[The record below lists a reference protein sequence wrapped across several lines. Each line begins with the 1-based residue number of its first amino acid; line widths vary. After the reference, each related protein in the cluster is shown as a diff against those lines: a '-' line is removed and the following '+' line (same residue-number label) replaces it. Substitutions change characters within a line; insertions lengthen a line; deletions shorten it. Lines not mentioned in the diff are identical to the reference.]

1 MCINIDFYPNIYT
14 CIYLH
19 YHPVFSDPIISASD
33 GWGDRHHPDP
43 NRLVSSEVTVRVLAW
58 SFDNAPASCRWMEK
72 SSFTITEST
81 IDAPRMLFLHSRNI
95 DASLVVVSVS
105 DQNFFFGINS
115 NPKPPKKPTLSI
127 TAPS

>member
-33 GWGDRHHPDP
+33 GWGYRHHPDQ

-81 IDAPRMLFLHSRNI
+81 IDAPRMLFLQRRNI

-105 DQNFFFGINS
+105 DQNFFLPSTPTQNHQ
-115 NPKPPKKPTLSI
+115 KKPTQSI
-127 TAPS
+127 TEPS